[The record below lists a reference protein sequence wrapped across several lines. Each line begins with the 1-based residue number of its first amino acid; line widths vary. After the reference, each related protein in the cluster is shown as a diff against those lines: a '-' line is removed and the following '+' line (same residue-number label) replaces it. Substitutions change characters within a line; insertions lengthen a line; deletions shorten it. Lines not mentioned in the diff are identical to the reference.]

1 MSPASSLKSRAIV
14 EAIGKG
20 DLSAEAQLIGQ
31 YRPRL
36 VKFLARATYQNPI
49 AEDWCHDSLLVTIRR
64 LRAGRLTDPEKLQG
78 FLYGVARKML
88 LAHRRKELQA
98 TAIVVGLHELWTDA
112 ESPIGATEY
121 AETARLIGIAI
132 ARLDSPRDRELLRC
146 HYGLDG
152 QRSPIRAD
160 IGLNPSGYRKAL
172 ERARRRIRPI
182 LEQLGVSSA
191 IAMHKETRCA
201 RRCAAATSALRA
213 ARAATARKT
222 GGYVPVTYTCRAPI
236 CVR

>member
-1 MSPASSLKSRAIV
+1 
-14 EAIGKG
+14 
-20 DLSAEAQLIGQ
+20 
-31 YRPRL
+31 
-36 VKFLARATYQNPI
+36 
-49 AEDWCHDSLLVTIRR
+49 
-64 LRAGRLTDPEKLQG
+64 
-78 FLYGVARKML
+78 VARKML

-191 IAMHKETRCA
+191 IAMHK
-201 RRCAAATSALRA
+201 
-213 ARAATARKT
+213 
-222 GGYVPVTYTCRAPI
+222 
-236 CVR
+236 